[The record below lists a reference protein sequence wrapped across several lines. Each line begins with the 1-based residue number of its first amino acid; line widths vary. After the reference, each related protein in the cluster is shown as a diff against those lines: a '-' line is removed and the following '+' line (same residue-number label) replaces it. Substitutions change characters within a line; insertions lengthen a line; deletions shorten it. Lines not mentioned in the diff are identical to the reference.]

1 MGLLDEDLLDAIS
14 QEVRARISEFGG
26 TCTTGDALATDFA
39 MNVTSVLWAFNF
51 AGMLEPDFAEAVRKI
66 LLAIGCQVDQAR
78 PGSHTGA
85 RCTEGQVSG
94 PEVPHVELDLED
106 MMVVFKPPGWE
117 VDTADVGGARWLS
130 RYVQGLLPW
139 PKRPISFDVSHSYGF
154 LHRLDTLSSGLILT
168 AKTFEA
174 YYHLKFQLSIGS
186 LVRDY
191 VVLCHGAIP
200 PEQNEIN
207 ARVYH
212 SNVEG
217 NLPST
222 VCQKGKPSKTYL
234 KVLAHL
240 TREAQD
246 FSLVAIRICTGR
258 RHQIRAHTTHIGH
271 PTVCDG
277 KYTPPAVFLADRIWC
292 ERNFLH
298 RYRLAFTDLLHQ
310 MHEAMTPLPADLV
323 QALSC
328 LTPRGP
334 CSAAVLSN
342 WLSGQALRDWAQYE
356 TLPFV
361 E

>member
-1 MGLLDEDLLDAIS
+1 MGLLEEDLLDAIS
-14 QEVRARISEFGG
+14 QEVRTRISEFGG

-117 VDTADVGGARWLS
+117 VDTADGGGARWLS

-139 PKRPISFDVSHSYGF
+139 PKCPISFDVSHSYGF

-212 SNVEG
+212 WNVEG

-356 TLPFV
+356 TLPFA